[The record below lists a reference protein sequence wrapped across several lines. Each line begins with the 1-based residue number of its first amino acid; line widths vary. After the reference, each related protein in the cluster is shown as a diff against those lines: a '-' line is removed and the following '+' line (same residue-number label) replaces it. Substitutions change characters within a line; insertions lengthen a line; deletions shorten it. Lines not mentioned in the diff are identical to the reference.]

1 MDETSN
7 LLLPYILAAQAQKH
21 VTHNEALRKLDAL
34 VQISVVDRDLSSP
47 PSNPG
52 DGSRYIVA
60 AAPTGAWAG
69 AAGRLAAWQ
78 DGAWAIYQPRNGWLA
93 WIEDEGI
100 TVAWNG
106 TAWVSTGGS
115 VNPAPL
121 VGVNAT
127 ADTTNRLAVSSVA
140 SLFNHAGAGHQM
152 KINKNTAT
160 DTASLLFQ
168 TGFSGRA
175 EMGLSGVDNFS
186 FKVSPNGATWFD
198 AISINR
204 ANGQVS
210 FPNTAT
216 GGGGGVSDGD
226 KGDVTVSGAG
236 ATWTIDTAAVTT
248 AKINDAAVTNAKLAT
263 VATATIKGRA
273 TAGTGAVEDL
283 NATQATA
290 LLNTFTA
297 SLKGLTPASGGGT
310 ANFLRADGTWAAPP
324 GGGGGVTDGDKGD
337 VTVSGAGATWTI
349 DAAAV
354 TNAKLAA
361 VATATFKGR
370 ATAGAGA
377 VEDLNATQATALLNT
392 FTTALKGLAPA
403 SGGGTANFLRADG
416 TWAAPPG
423 GGGGVSDG
431 DKGDVTVSG
440 SGATWT
446 IDAGAVTNAKLA
458 TVATATI
465 KGRATAGTGAVEDLS
480 AAQARSV
487 LGVRETLT
495 ANRTYFVRTDGNDA
509 NNGLA
514 NTSGGAFLT
523 IQRAVDVAASLD
535 MSTFDV
541 TIQVADGTYTSPTT
555 LKKTLGSGTVI
566 IQGNAGAPA
575 NVLIST
581 TDATCF
587 FASDMASV
595 YTIRDL
601 EMRTTTSGHG
611 INVEGPGLVQVTNIR
626 CGPKASSGA
635 HLRTV
640 GTGTIKAIGSYTVS
654 GGAGFHLLTGYLG
667 NVILNFGI
675 TVTYAGTPA
684 FAVANVYTDAL
695 SYIQGSLTTQSGA
708 ATGTRFIAT
717 LNGVVNTGAGGVN
730 FWPGSAAGSAIF
742 GGQYA

>member
-1 MDETSN
+1 VDETSN

-34 VQISVVDRDLSSP
+34 VQISIVDRDLSSP
-47 PSNPG
+47 PSNPT

-60 AAPTGAWAG
+60 ASPTGAWTG
-69 AAGRLAAWQ
+69 TAGRLAAWQ

-106 TAWVSTGGS
+106 SVWVSTGGS

-121 VGVNAT
+121 VGVNVT
-127 ADTTNRLAVSSVA
+127 ADMTNRLAVSSVA

-152 KINKNTAT
+152 KINKNAAA
-160 DTASLLFQ
+160 DTASILFQ

-175 EMGLSGVDNFS
+175 EMGTAGSDDYS
-186 FKVSPNGATWFD
+186 FKVSPDGTNWFTGLT
-198 AISINR
+198 INR
-204 ANGQVS
+204 ATGACT
-210 FPNTAT
+210 FPNTT
-216 GGGGGVSDGD
+216 FGGVPDGD
-226 KGDVTVSGAG
+226 KGDVTVSGLGTA
-236 ATWTIDTAAVTT
+236 WTIDAG
-248 AKINDAAVTNAKLAT
+248 AVTNAKLAA
-263 VATATIKGRA
+263 VATATFKGRV
-273 TAGTGAVEDL
+273 TTGAGAPEDL
-283 NATQATA
+283 TATQATA
-290 LLNTFTA
+290 LLNTFTT
-297 SLKGLTPASGGGT
+297 SLKGLAPASGGGT

-392 FTTALKGLAPA
+392 FTTSLKGLAPA

-423 GGGGVSDG
+423 GGGGVTDG

-446 IDAGAVTNAKLA
+446 IDDAAVTNAKLA

-487 LGVRETLT
+487 LSVREALT
-495 ANRTYFVRTDGNDA
+495 ANRTYFVRTDGSDSNT
-509 NNGLA
+509 GLA

-523 IQRAVDVAASLD
+523 IQKALNVCATIDFNGF
-535 MSTFDV
+535 TV
-541 TIQVADGTYTSPTT
+541 TISV
-555 LKKTLGSGTVI
+555 GSGTFAGQCVI
-566 IQGNAGAPA
+566 PKTVGQAGFNDLIIAGAGAALTTLSHNAASGVIVSEGGGSARLTGVTLTNPHA
-575 NVLIST
+575 NGFNAIS
-581 TDATCF
+581 
-587 FASDMASV
+587 
-595 YTIRDL
+595 
-601 EMRTTTSGHG
+601 G
-611 INVEGPGLVQVTNIR
+611 N
-626 CGPKASSGA
+626 
-635 HLRTV
+635 
-640 GTGTIKAIGSYTVS
+640 GSYLS
-654 GGAGFHLLTGYLG
+654 LG
-667 NVILNFGI
+667 NITLGAVGASGIHLAAVKGGNMDAEATTI
-675 TVTYAGTPA
+675 TVTSNAAFLLYAESNAYLSVRGSTIAHGTRTYSVTA
-684 FAVANVYTDAL
+684 LAQMGAIIRHDSVANTGSVTATQ
-695 SYIQGSLTTQSGA
+695 YIASTTGGIQTYGS
-708 ATGTRFIAT
+708 
-717 LNGVVNTGAGGVN
+717 GGVAGN
-730 FWPGSAAGSAIF
+730 VAGSVSTAGWF
-742 GGQYA
+742 N